1 MGVEGNDY
9 TQEALLPGG
18 PLQLFYKVWKEN
30 GCHPR
35 VVHILQH
42 GYEIILKDP
51 IELARH
57 PTIHSGYAN
66 QQKQNFLLE
75 CVQQM
80 LQKKAVIPVRMSATL
95 GFHSR
100 LFLVPKPGKKWRPVI
115 DLSVLNSHL
124 TVPTF
129 KMETAEVIRNSICKG
144 EWVVSVDLTDAYFH
158 IPIHQRSQ
166 SLLRFHVGGRSFQFK
181 ALPFGIATAPL
192 EFTRVVK
199 EVKLMLQNR
208 GIRIHQY
215 LDDWLLRAPTQQ
227 ICMEQSKQLVE
238 FVQELGWVINFKK
251 SELTPTQKFDFLGY
265 RFDLVKG
272 EVLPTEK
279 KWQILKNAIEDLDN
293 SVTTTPRILMSFL
306 AALEKTVPMGRL
318 HMRPFQWYLKTH
330 WKYPQSLDKIIPCSQ
345 ILKKT
350 SHMVERSKKCFDR
363 VSPTCRGAQSPVVYR
378 CFGQGLGSTF
388 GRPDSQWTVV
398 RHRDKFAYKHS
409 GTKSSV
415 SSNKVFS
422 NPFFEQE
429 SLGGLRQFNSG
440 GLPQQTGGDSFT
452 RNVSHVMAS
461 HGFLSSQSNFAE
473 GSTHSGLSQCD
484 SRQPLTQGQGHTDR
498 MVSSSQNFSK
508 DLPNLA
514 QTNDRLVCHQNEQQ
528 ATPIC
533 VSSPRSKC
541 NGGRCI
547 EHLLGGNGRLCL
559 LSNSSNSQS
568 SPKDEVLCMSNDCSG
583 PRVARDE
590 LVLGSHRPVH
600 KTSTVSST
608 LGVASEATIQS
619 KIPSKPS
626 LSQSSCLASGLET
639 KSPQKFS
646 STVAERI
653 KAPQRFSSRRV
664 YESRWSIFESW
675 GKEKQ
680 VEFEQPS
687 ISTIADF
694 LIHLFNEKNL
704 KPTTIAGNRTA
715 IADHLGPA
723 GNDISHSFELNRL
736 IASFHR
742 DRPVKDRGVPSWDLS
757 LVLLALTKSPFEPLK
772 DAPLK
777 LLTFKTVFLMTLAS
791 GRRRGEVHA
800 WTFKSLKHKAGWKEV
815 TVAPSSV
822 FLSKNQLASDGPNV
836 VQPVV
841 IPALKPILDSSL
853 SQDMTL
859 CPVRSLRYYVDKTKD
874 IRDGKHLLF
883 VSFKNGFSGDIQ
895 RATISSWIKQTVIL
909 AYQESDLE
917 TQKLSRVKAHDVRSM
932 AASLAFKGGVSLD
945 QILGACFW
953 KSHTTFTNFYLK
965 DVSWKSKEGA
975 EYSLGSVVSAQ
986 HIVHL

>member
-1 MGVEGNDY
+1 MGDQLKKIRVDTNSKVRFPGLQVRLGQGRGFAYRKKMANFEKCHRRSRQQCHNNSQDPNVFHRDPGSSREDSPNG
-9 TQEALLPGG
+9 QVAHEALPMVL
-18 PLQLFYKVWKEN
+18 EN
-30 GCHPR
+30 
-35 VVHILQH
+35 
-42 GYEIILKDP
+42 
-51 IELARH
+51 
-57 PTIHSGYAN
+57 
-66 QQKQNFLLE
+66 
-75 CVQQM
+75 
-80 LQKKAVIPVRMSATL
+80 
-95 GFHSR
+95 
-100 LFLVPKPGKKWRPVI
+100 
-115 DLSVLNSHL
+115 
-124 TVPTF
+124 
-129 KMETAEVIRNSICKG
+129 
-144 EWVVSVDLTDAYFH
+144 
-158 IPIHQRSQ
+158 
-166 SLLRFHVGGRSFQFK
+166 
-181 ALPFGIATAPL
+181 PL
-192 EFTRVVK
+192 EVSPIIGQNHPMFT
-199 EVKLMLQNR
+199 
-208 GIRIHQY
+208 
-215 LDDWLLRAPTQQ
+215 
-227 ICMEQSKQLVE
+227 
-238 FVQELGWVINFKK
+238 NF
-251 SELTPTQKFDFLGY
+251 E
-265 RFDLVKG
+265 
-272 EVLPTEK
+272 
-279 KWQILKNAIEDLDN
+279 
-293 SVTTTPRILMSFL
+293 
-306 AALEKTVPMGRL
+306 
-318 HMRPFQWYLKTH
+318 
-330 WKYPQSLDKIIPCSQ
+330 
-345 ILKKT
+345 KT
-350 SHMVERSKKCFDR
+350 SHMVERSQKCFDR
-363 VSPTCRGAQSPVVYR
+363 VSPTCRGAQSPAVYR

-398 RHRDKFAYKHS
+398 GQRDKFAYKHS

-422 NPFFEQE
+422 NPSFEQE

-461 HGFLSSQSNFAE
+461 RGFLSSQSNFAE
-473 GSTHSGLSQCD
+473 GSTHTGLSECD

-514 QTNDRLVCHQNEQQ
+514 QTNDRLVCHQM
-528 ATPIC
+528 
-533 VSSPRSKC
+533 
-541 NGGRCI
+541 
-547 EHLLGGNGRLCL
+547 
-559 LSNSSNSQS
+559 SNSSNSQG
-568 SPKDEVLCMSNDCSG
+568 SPKDEVLCMSNDCGG

-590 LVLGSHRPVH
+590 LVLGSHRPFH

-619 KIPSKPS
+619 KIPSKSS

-687 ISTIADF
+687 ISTITDF

-704 KPTTIAGNRTA
+704 KPTTIAGYRTA

-723 GNDISHSFELNRL
+723 GTDISHSFELNRL

-800 WTFKSLKHKAGWKEV
+800 WTFKSLKHKTGWKEV

-874 IRDGKHLLF
+874 LRDGKHLLF

-909 AYQESDLE
+909 AYQESDFE
-917 TQKLSRVKAHDVRSM
+917 TQKLSRVKHMMSALWRLHWLSRVE
-932 AASLAFKGGVSLD
+932 SLLNRF
-945 QILGACFW
+945 
-953 KSHTTFTNFYLK
+953 
-965 DVSWKSKEGA
+965 
-975 EYSLGSVVSAQ
+975 
-986 HIVHL
+986 

>member
-1 MGVEGNDY
+1 MERKRLSSQSCAHSITRLRDHFERSNRIGSTSHNSQWLCQSTKTRLPVGMCTANVTEKSSDSGKNVCNSGISQQVISSTKAGEKMAPSNRSQCSQQSFNSSNIQNGNRRGDKKLHLQRGVGSFCRSY
-9 TQEALLPGG
+9 R
-18 PLQLFYKVWKEN
+18 
-30 GCHPR
+30 R
-35 VVHILQH
+35 VFSHSYSPKISKPTSVSCRGAFVPVQSTTL
-42 GYEIILKDP
+42 
-51 IELARH
+51 RH
-57 PTIHSGYAN
+57 CDGSTRIHSCSQGGKANASKQGYSHPPVFRRLAFASSNTADLHGAVKTTGRIRAGTRLGDQLKKIRVNTNSKIRFPGLQVRPGQGRGFAYRKKMAN
-66 QQKQNFLLE
+66 FEKCHRRSGQQGHNNSQDPNVFHRDPGSSREDSPNGQVAYETLPMVLE
-75 CVQQM
+75 
-80 LQKKAVIPVRMSATL
+80 
-95 GFHSR
+95 
-100 LFLVPKPGKKWRPVI
+100 
-115 DLSVLNSHL
+115 N
-124 TVPTF
+124 
-129 KMETAEVIRNSICKG
+129 
-144 EWVVSVDLTDAYFH
+144 
-158 IPIHQRSQ
+158 
-166 SLLRFHVGGRSFQFK
+166 
-181 ALPFGIATAPL
+181 PL
-192 EFTRVVK
+192 EVSPIIGQDHP
-199 EVKLMLQNR
+199 ML
-208 GIRIHQY
+208 
-215 LDDWLLRAPTQQ
+215 
-227 ICMEQSKQLVE
+227 S
-238 FVQELGWVINFKK
+238 NF
-251 SELTPTQKFDFLGY
+251 E
-265 RFDLVKG
+265 
-272 EVLPTEK
+272 
-279 KWQILKNAIEDLDN
+279 
-293 SVTTTPRILMSFL
+293 
-306 AALEKTVPMGRL
+306 
-318 HMRPFQWYLKTH
+318 
-330 WKYPQSLDKIIPCSQ
+330 
-345 ILKKT
+345 KT

-398 RHRDKFAYKHS
+398 GHRDKFAYKHS

-422 NPFFEQE
+422 NPSFEQE

-694 LIHLFNEKNL
+694 
-704 KPTTIAGNRTA
+704 
-715 IADHLGPA
+715 
-723 GNDISHSFELNRL
+723 
-736 IASFHR
+736 
-742 DRPVKDRGVPSWDLS
+742 
-757 LVLLALTKSPFEPLK
+757 
-772 DAPLK
+772 
-777 LLTFKTVFLMTLAS
+777 
-791 GRRRGEVHA
+791 
-800 WTFKSLKHKAGWKEV
+800 
-815 TVAPSSV
+815 
-822 FLSKNQLASDGPNV
+822 
-836 VQPVV
+836 
-841 IPALKPILDSSL
+841 
-853 SQDMTL
+853 
-859 CPVRSLRYYVDKTKD
+859 YV
-874 IRDGKHLLF
+874 
-883 VSFKNGFSGDIQ
+883 S
-895 RATISSWIKQTVIL
+895 
-909 AYQESDLE
+909 
-917 TQKLSRVKAHDVRSM
+917 
-932 AASLAFKGGVSLD
+932 
-945 QILGACFW
+945 
-953 KSHTTFTNFYLK
+953 
-965 DVSWKSKEGA
+965 
-975 EYSLGSVVSAQ
+975 
-986 HIVHL
+986 